1 MSLAAPAHPDT
12 TPGIPEMTRFNTAL
26 TVTIAAFALT
36 LAGCSKEAEQA
47 PAAAAPPAEVAQPSP
62 VPPPPAIN
70 ARSYIVMDHDSGRV
84 LAALEPDSRQE
95 PASLTKVMTAYAVF
109 RALKEGRIKL
119 DDMVTISE
127 HAWKQEGSRMFVQ
140 VGTQV
145 SVENLIQGM
154 IVQSGNDATM
164 ALAEGVG
171 GTAENFVRL
180 MNEQAKAL
188 GMKNTAYK
196 NPEGLTEPGHT
207 TTARDLAT
215 LATRLI
221 QDFPEYMH
229 YYSTK
234 QYRYEGTPASNSNN
248 RNTLLFR
255 DPTVDGLKTGH
266 TAAAGYCL
274 VATSKRDFPNVGQR
288 RLLSI
293 VLGAASEN
301 SRANE
306 SQKLLN
312 WGYTAFDAVKL
323 FDAGQ
328 AADTPAVWK
337 GTQSTLKIGRPDAIV
352 VTVPSGSAGKLST
365 EIVRKD
371 PLIAPFTKGQP
382 IGALKVR
389 LGGEQVAEVPLV
401 ALEDVGQAGIFGRAW
416 DAIRLWIK

>member
-1 MSLAAPAHPDT
+1 MKSLLSSLRSLACAALMAPAILWAQAPQ
-12 TPGIPEMTRFNTAL
+12 PPE
-26 TVTIAAFALT
+26 IAARNYLLVDVT
-36 LAGCSKEAEQA
+36 AGQ
-47 PAAAAPPAEVAQPSP
+47 
-62 VPPPPAIN
+62 
-70 ARSYIVMDHDSGRV
+70 V
-84 LAALEPDSRQE
+84 LAAKDIDAPVEQ
-95 PASLTKVMTAYAVF
+95 ASLTKLMTGYLVF
-109 RALKEGRIKL
+109 DALRAKKITLEQKL
-119 DDMVTISE
+119 PVSE
-127 HAWKQEGSRMFVQ
+127 RAWKMPGSRMFIDPKMQ
-140 VGTQV
+140 VPV
-145 SVENLIQGM
+145 DDLLKGM

-215 LATRLI
+215 LATRLM
-221 QDFPEYMH
+221 QDFPQYMH

-234 QYRYEGTPASNSNN
+234 QYRYEGTPASNSHN
-248 RNTLLFR
+248 RNSLLFR

-293 VLGAASEN
+293 VLGASSEN

-328 AADTPAVWK
+328 AAATPAVWK
-337 GTQSTLKIGRPDAIV
+337 GSQNTLKIGRPEAIV
-352 VTVPSGSAGKLST
+352 VTVPAGSAGKLST
-365 EIVRKD
+365 DIVRQD
-371 PLIAPFTKGQP
+371 PLIAPFTKGQSV
-382 IGALKVR
+382 GTLKVK
-389 LGGEQVAEVPLV
+389 LGDQQVAEVPLV

>member
-1 MSLAAPAHPDT
+1 MPHSRLLAAALLCVT
-12 TPGIPEMTRFNTAL
+12 TAGVASAAVPIP
-26 TVTIAAFALT
+26 
-36 LAGCSKEAEQA
+36 K
-47 PAAAAPPAEVAQPSP
+47 
-62 VPPPPAIN
+62 PPAID
-70 ARSYIVMDHDSGRV
+70 ARALILVDYDSGRV
-84 LAALEPDSRQE
+84 LAEANADERME
-95 PASLTKVMTAYAVF
+95 PASLTKVMTGYVAF
-109 RALKEGRIKL
+109 DALREGRL
-119 DDMVTISE
+119 TLTEEVPISE
-127 HAWKQEGSRMFVQ
+127 HAWRSEGSRSFVQ
-140 VGTQV
+140 VGTRV
-145 SVENLIQGM
+145 PVEVLIKGM

-215 LATRLI
+215 LATRLM

-229 YYSTK
+229 YYSTR

-352 VTVPSGSAGKLST
+352 VTVPSGSAGKLGT

-382 IGALKVR
+382 IGTLKVK